1 MFSLLRTSFF
11 FLQKIWAHLCEHY
24 FSPDPYNFHNILF
37 FCGSCVQPS
46 AVIRILVSACPFT
59 IYLFILWIYFA
70 CARECVCVCVC
81 VAGVRAMRMGK
92 NMDHGPPNHILVYDS
107 DVIKERLSVAGSDMT
122 FHMIIIL
129 CGPEIDLHQRS
140 MCLIGIWL
148 SAHTQKFKSY
158 FIPLDV
164 CRNWIEKSF
173 PTCFIFISPSQT
185 IFSFPVLVQ
194 FWLMHWILFRMKWDI
209 PFLFNFLVLV
219 AIAICCVHWRRW
231 DFPPKTSLF
240 SVDENGGA
248 ENKNGIYEQRE

>member
-37 FCGSCVQPS
+37 FA
-46 AVIRILVSACPFT
+46 AVVCSRQQLSEFSWVLVRSQY
-59 IYLFILWIYFA
+59 IYLFYEYIL
-70 CARECVCVCVC
+70 RVRGSVCVCVC

-219 AIAICCVHWRRW
+219 AIAIWCVHWRRW